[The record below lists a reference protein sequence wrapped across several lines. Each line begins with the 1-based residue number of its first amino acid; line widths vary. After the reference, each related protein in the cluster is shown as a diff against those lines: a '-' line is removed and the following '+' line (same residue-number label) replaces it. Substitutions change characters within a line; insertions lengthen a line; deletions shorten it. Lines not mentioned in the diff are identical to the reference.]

1 MDVFSRILKESVE
14 SLESVGISARITH
27 KGKDLFRGA
36 AGYADKEQKI
46 PFTCD
51 NLIRI
56 FSMTKIITGVAV
68 LKLFEQGYFSLD
80 EPISKYLPMFKDMKV
95 ISYDEAGNLKLV
107 PAKNPVTIRHL
118 FTMTSGI
125 SYQIQTVVFDY
136 PRHFQDARAF
146 ADEILKKASRTPNLT
161 SEQMLEAIAS
171 IPLAFEPGTEWL
183 YGPSSDVVAG
193 LLEAITHRSFG
204 EYLKEEIFVPMGMK
218 NTCHRPTA
226 EMLDKLAVL
235 YDYSNPANIVPYDTN
250 AYNILHSE
258 GSTNEHFVGALFS
271 TLDDFTAFQKMMVN
285 GGVHEGKR
293 IIGKN
298 TLELMRQ
305 DHLTDWQFNSL
316 KRTINPTGSSSWG
329 LMCRVAK
336 TLTNSLP
343 YLYPGSYGWGGWAGT
358 QAYID
363 PENELTITMMVQR
376 VPSFSYSVFSKL
388 SQTAYGM
395 IN

>member
-107 PAKNPVTIRHL
+107 PAKNPITIRHL

-146 ADEILKKASRTPNLT
+146 ADEILNKASRTPNLT
-161 SEQMLEAIAS
+161 SKQMLEAIAS

-183 YGPSSDVVAG
+183 YGPSSDVIAG
-193 LLEAITHRSFG
+193 LLEAITHKSFG
-204 EYLKEEIFVPMGMK
+204 EYLKEEIFVPMGME

-285 GGVHEGKR
+285 GGVHDGKR

-343 YLYPGSYGWGGWAGT
+343 YLNPGSYGWGGWAGT

-363 PENELTITMMVQR
+363 PDNELTITMMVQR

>member
-1 MDVFSRILKESVE
+1 VDVFSRILKESVE

-107 PAKNPVTIRHL
+107 PAKNPITIRHL

-146 ADEILKKASRTPNLT
+146 ADEILNKASRTPNLT
-161 SEQMLEAIAS
+161 SKQMLEAIAS

-183 YGPSSDVVAG
+183 YGPSSDVIAG
-193 LLEAITHRSFG
+193 LLEAITHKSFG
-204 EYLKEEIFVPMGMK
+204 EYLKEEIFVPMGME

-285 GGVHEGKR
+285 GGVHDGKR

-343 YLYPGSYGWGGWAGT
+343 YLNPGSYGWGGWAGT

-363 PENELTITMMVQR
+363 PDNELTITMMVQR